1 MQNEIAQVPEEN
13 KDELLCNP
21 SRKKI
26 FYTTKNLD
34 ERQVNLTTEN
44 VKKKKLSSFKIVKT
58 QMKTGRKMFATLITK
73 NQYLKFFFKF
83 LKFYKLRKRFLKN
96 PVEKGAK
103 DMKRLLIKEI

>member
-34 ERQVNLTTEN
+34 E
-44 VKKKKLSSFKIVKT
+44 
-58 QMKTGRKMFATLITK
+58 TGKFDYRKC
-73 NQYLKFFFKF
+73 
-83 LKFYKLRKRFLKN
+83 
-96 PVEKGAK
+96 
-103 DMKRLLIKEI
+103 